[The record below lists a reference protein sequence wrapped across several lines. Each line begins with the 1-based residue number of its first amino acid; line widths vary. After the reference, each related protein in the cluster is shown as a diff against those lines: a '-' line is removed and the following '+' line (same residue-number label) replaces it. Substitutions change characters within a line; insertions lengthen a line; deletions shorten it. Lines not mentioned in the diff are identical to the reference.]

1 MKTVRG
7 FIKYHSCIIFPALS
21 AVIAYI
27 IYKKQDYTDIT
38 SEKVTCLISIDTS
51 LIGVLIT
58 ILTIYLAVP
67 KSDFV
72 KQRLKES
79 KHERIYLYNVLFGI
93 IILFSSIISWI
104 FFDSKTFLI
113 ILFIAGMSNIAI
125 SIYYTFSLINL
136 I

>member
-7 FIKYHSCIIFPALS
+7 FIKYHSCIIFPTLS
-21 AVIAYI
+21 AIIAYI
-27 IYKKQDYTDIT
+27 VYLKHDYTDICSDKIT
-38 SEKVTCLISIDTS
+38 SLISINTS

-79 KHERIYLYNVLFGI
+79 KHERIYLYNILFGI
-93 IILFSSIISWI
+93 IILFLSIISWI
-104 FFDSKTFLI
+104 FFDSTTFLI
-113 ILFIAGMSNIAI
+113 IFFIAGMSNIAI
-125 SIYYTFSLINL
+125 SIYYTFSLIKL